1 MKWVAAISMMEWIA
15 TISMME
21 WIATITMME
30 WVTTITMMEWV
41 TAITHSITRITSIAH
56 TASKEISF
64 HFISPPQIVSK
75 IVYVSIFKEE

>member
-1 MKWVAAISMMEWIA
+1 MMKWIAAISMMEWIA
-15 TISMME
+15 TIS
-21 WIATITMME
+21 MME

-41 TAITHSITRITSIAH
+41 TAITHSITRITSITH

>member
-1 MKWVAAISMMEWIA
+1 MMEWV
-15 TISMME
+15 T
-21 WIATITMME
+21 TITMME

-41 TAITHSITRITSIAH
+41 TTITHAITRITSITH
-56 TASKEISF
+56 TASKELSF

>member
-1 MKWVAAISMMEWIA
+1 MWLARTFSLIA

-21 WIATITMME
+21 R
-30 WVTTITMMEWV
+30 VTTIT
-41 TAITHSITRITSIAH
+41 H
-56 TASKEISF
+56 TAYKELSF